1 MMIMS
6 VPPNN
11 NNRSPRWIGT
21 YFVVIVLVSLCHDG
35 SSFQPPVLS
44 GVCSG
49 PVARLSASATTAKGA
64 ADATKSSG
72 QPSKPRQTYST
83 RIPWEERLEQL
94 GKYKAIHGN
103 CRVPFRYKE
112 NPSLGHWVNTQ
123 RRRLKA
129 GKLSDE
135 RISDLETIGFEWD
148 IPSNWTERLRQ
159 LEQYK
164 VVHGHCRVPQ
174 KYQENP
180 SLGHWV
186 NKQRTSF
193 KSGKLSDERISDLD
207 AIGFDWDLSANWIE
221 WLQQLEAYKAIHGHC
236 RVPRTYKENPSL
248 ANWVSN
254 QRHHQKVGKLSDERI
269 SDLEAIGFEWD
280 LSDKWT
286 ERLRQLKEYKTIHGN
301 CRVPQK
307 YQENPSLGHWVS
319 RQRHNFKS
327 DKLSDER
334 IADLTAIGFEWEV
347 PCSWNDRLQQLEE
360 YKVVH
365 GHCRVPQHYKENPS
379 LGIWVSNQRSS
390 FKSDQL
396 SDERIAQLNAIGFE
410 WSILK
415 TRSR

>member
-6 VPPNN
+6 VRVNN
-11 NNRSPRWIGT
+11 NSNRSPRWIGT
-21 YFVVIVLVSLCHDG
+21 YLVVIVLVSLCHDG

-49 PVARLSASATTAKGA
+49 PVGRLSASATTAKGA
-64 ADATKSSG
+64 ADATKSSR

-83 RIPWEERLEQL
+83 RIPWEERLKQL
-94 GKYKAIHGN
+94 G
-103 CRVPFRYKE
+103 
-112 NPSLGHWVNTQ
+112 
-123 RRRLKA
+123 
-129 GKLSDE
+129 
-135 RISDLETIGFEWD
+135 
-148 IPSNWTERLRQ
+148 
-159 LEQYK
+159 
-164 VVHGHCRVPQ
+164 
-174 KYQENP
+174 
-180 SLGHWV
+180 
-186 NKQRTSF
+186 
-193 KSGKLSDERISDLD
+193 
-207 AIGFDWDLSANWIE
+207 
-221 WLQQLEAYKAIHGHC
+221 
-236 RVPRTYKENPSL
+236 
-248 ANWVSN
+248 
-254 QRHHQKVGKLSDERI
+254 
-269 SDLEAIGFEWD
+269 
-280 LSDKWT
+280 
-286 ERLRQLKEYKTIHGN
+286 EYKTIHGN

>member
-6 VPPNN
+6 VRVNN
-11 NNRSPRWIGT
+11 NSNRSPRWIGT
-21 YFVVIVLVSLCHDG
+21 YLVVIVLVSLCHDG

-49 PVARLSASATTAKGA
+49 PVGRLSASATTAKGA
-64 ADATKSSG
+64 ADATKSSR

-83 RIPWEERLEQL
+83 RIPWEERLKQL
-94 GKYKAIHGN
+94 GEYKTIHGN
-103 CRVPFRYKE
+103 CRVPQRYK
-112 NPSLGHWVNTQ
+112 
-123 RRRLKA
+123 
-129 GKLSDE
+129 
-135 RISDLETIGFEWD
+135 
-148 IPSNWTERLRQ
+148 
-159 LEQYK
+159 
-164 VVHGHCRVPQ
+164 
-174 KYQENP
+174 ENP